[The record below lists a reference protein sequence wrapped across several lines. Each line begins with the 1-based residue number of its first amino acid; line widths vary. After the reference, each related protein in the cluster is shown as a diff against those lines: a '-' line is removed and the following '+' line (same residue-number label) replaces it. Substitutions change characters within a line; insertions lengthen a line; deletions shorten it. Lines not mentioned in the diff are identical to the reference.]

1 MIIHPLLQARLS
13 VEAAVEP
20 ARFTRTENVETVVV
34 DVPFR
39 IRPNCTAR
47 AFLWRCLALVLV
59 FTGIVTSVESVPAQV
74 DEQVDVALDPGHSSW
89 DVGAT
94 GGGLREYEL
103 TLDVAQRVRTQL
115 EAQGLRV
122 RLTREDSRRVAPSV
136 PSDLT
141 AATEV
146 EQGARMAAAG
156 AARAFVSIHFNGHP
170 DSSLRG
176 TETYYNPENA
186 GELSFRLASEL
197 QRETLAGISD
207 AGYASVDR
215 GVRIDLAAG
224 KPYGHF
230 FSLRGPFPSA
240 LVEVL
245 FLTSRA
251 DSDALH
257 QDGMLDGIAQGIV
270 RGISSYLTVTPTGG

>member
-1 MIIHPLLQARLS
+1 L
-13 VEAAVEP
+13 
-20 ARFTRTENVETVVV
+20 VV
-34 DVPFR
+34 
-39 IRPNCTAR
+39 AG
-47 AFLWRCLALVLV
+47 L
-59 FTGIVTSVESVPAQV
+59 VTSVEAVPAQG
-74 DEQVDVALDPGHSSW
+74 DELVDVALDPGHSSW

-94 GGGLREYEL
+94 GGGFREYEL
-103 TLDVAQRVRTQL
+103 TLDVAQRVRTLL
-115 EAQGLRV
+115 EAEGLRV
-122 RLTREDSRRVAPSV
+122 RLTRDDSRRVAPSV

-146 EQGARMAAAG
+146 EQGARIGAAG
-156 AARAFVSIHFNGHP
+156 SARAFVSIHFNVHP

-186 GELSFRLASEL
+186 GELSLRLASEL
-197 QRETLAGISD
+197 QRETMTGIAE

-215 GVRIDLAAG
+215 GVRVDLSAG

-251 DSDALH
+251 DTDALH
-257 QDGMLDGIAQGIV
+257 QDGMLDGSARGIA
-270 RGISSYLTVTPTGG
+270 RGISSYLASISNE